1 MAQPQQNI
9 GSRVYKLSL
18 QELGLTLEE
27 ISKVNNV
34 YAMRVSPVA
43 VALSKKLTK
52 EDSEILREILKQTF
66 EQLVFKLYK
75 KEIDITQNIV
85 SNTNI
90 NLNLNVNIANYQSTV
105 EANTE
110 EVEALKDRLK
120 LLEEKLKNTE
130 KLLELYKAK
139 ARKYDIIASYVR
151 DFEKKTIN
159 ANTAFTNIVNIV
171 KSVELEK

>member
-1 MAQPQQNI
+1 MAQTQTQQNI
-9 GSRVYKLSL
+9 GSRVYKPSL
-18 QELGLTLEE
+18 QELGLSTEE
-27 ISKVNNV
+27 ISRVNNV
-34 YAMRVSPVA
+34 FCLRVSPIA
-43 VALSKKLTK
+43 VALSRRLSVMDR
-52 EDSEILREILKQTF
+52 EFLRELVRQTY
-66 EQLVFKLYK
+66 EELVLKLYK

-90 NLNLNVNIANYQSTV
+90 NLNLNVNIANYQNIV

-139 ARKYDIIASYVR
+139 ARKYDII
-151 DFEKKTIN
+151 
-159 ANTAFTNIVNIV
+159 
-171 KSVELEK
+171 